1 MKRSRLIVAGGT
13 RWRLELVL
21 PLVGALALGLS
32 TAAPGCTTDAECDNG
47 DTCSVPDQCQA
58 GACVLGGSGDADGDL
73 ICDDEF
79 DPAADFTSTKVI
91 IRTRPNA
98 GAASAIVRGSGD
110 FIDTASA
117 GPFSTSD
124 GIALRVKDQLS
135 DIPPTGDGA
144 DFTMTFGAAECSP
157 IAVGLLCRIES
168 GANRGSFVKFI
179 RGTLAPEQVRV
190 SYRLKGLDLTKPFF
204 GPVRVIL
211 SHNTVTHRLGH
222 IGDCRLFPTGIKCR
236 EF

>member
-1 MKRSRLIVAGGT
+1 M
-13 RWRLELVL
+13 RWRLDLVL
-21 PLVGALALGLS
+21 PLVGVLALGLS

-47 DTCSVPDQCQA
+47 DTCSVPDTCQT
-58 GACVLGGSGDADGDL
+58 GSCVLGGSGDTDGDL

-79 DPAADFTSTKVI
+79 DPAADFTTTKVV

-98 GAASAIVRGSGD
+98 GPDSAIVRGSGD
-110 FIDTASA
+110 FIDDATA
-117 GPFSTSD
+117 GPFTPDD
-124 GIALRVKDQLS
+124 GIAIRVKDQLS
-135 DIPPTGDGA
+135 DIPPPGDGA
-144 DFTMTFGAAECSP
+144 DFTMTFDAAGCTP
-157 IAVGLLCRIES
+157 IAVGLRCSIDV
-168 GANRGSFVKFI
+168 GTNRGSFVKFI

-190 SYRLKGLDLTKPFF
+190 SYRLKGLSLTKPFF

-211 SHNTVTHRLGH
+211 THNTVTHRLGH

>member
-1 MKRSRLIVAGGT
+1 M
-13 RWRLELVL
+13 RWRLDLIL
-21 PLVGALALGLS
+21 PLVGALALGVS

-47 DTCSVPDQCQA
+47 DTCSIADTCQA
-58 GACVLGGSGDADGDL
+58 GSCLLGGSGDTDGDL

-98 GAASAIVRGSGD
+98 GPDSAIVRGSGD
-110 FIDTASA
+110 FIDDATA
-117 GPFSTSD
+117 GPLTPDD
-124 GIALRVKDQLS
+124 GIAIRVKDQLS
-135 DIPPTGDGA
+135 DIPPAGDGA
-144 DFTMTFGAAECSP
+144 DFTMTFDGAGCTP
-157 IAVGLLCRIES
+157 IAVGLLCRIDA
-168 GANRGSFVKFI
+168 GTNRGSFVKFI

-190 SYRLKGLDLTKPFF
+190 SYRLKGLNLTKPFF

-211 SHNTVTHRLGH
+211 THNTVTHRLGH
-222 IGDCRLFPTGIKCR
+222 IDDCRLFPTGIKCR